1 MSNNEEDIIKHRGHG
16 TVCIGVRWGILD
28 VKSLYRDQ
36 RVQVTGVGRGLTK
49 IRISDKVI
57 CKPATL

>member
-1 MSNNEEDIIKHRGHG
+1 MELCALGLDG
-16 TVCIGVRWGILD
+16 GILG

-49 IRISDKVI
+49 IRISDKAI